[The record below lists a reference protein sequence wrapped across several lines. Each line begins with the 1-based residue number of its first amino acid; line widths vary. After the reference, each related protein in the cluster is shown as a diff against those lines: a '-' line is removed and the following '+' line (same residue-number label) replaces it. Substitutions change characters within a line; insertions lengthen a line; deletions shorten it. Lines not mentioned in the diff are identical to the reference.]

1 MSDTAQATQAKKPR
15 PAQQPQ
21 HGPGGPGVG
30 APTEKADNF
39 KDSGLRLVRL
49 LGPERWLVWLVVL
62 LGTGSVALSVVGPK
76 ILGNATTVI
85 FEGFLAGA
93 IDFDELHRILLWVVI
108 IYLGSAILGLA
119 QGLILNG
126 VTQRTIFRLRESVE
140 DKVHRLP
147 LSYFDTHQRGDL
159 LSRVTN
165 DIDNISQTL
174 QQTLS
179 QVFISVLTVIGIL
192 IMMFSISWQLA
203 LVALVSIP
211 LTAVV
216 VAQIAKRSQPKF
228 VAQWRHTG
236 DLNAQIEEG
245 YTGHALVKV
254 FGRQKQTA
262 REFAAKNEEL
272 YEASFGAQFI
282 SGIIM
287 PSAMFIG
294 NLVYVVIAIVGGLRV
309 ASGTM
314 TLGDV
319 QAFIQYSRQFQQ
331 PISQLG
337 SMANLLQSGVA
348 SAERVFE
355 LLDADD
361 QQPDSSA
368 ARTPADD
375 HGRLVFED
383 VSFRYVEDKPLID
396 GLDLTVE
403 PGRTVAIVG
412 PTGAGKTTLVNLI
425 MRFYELNAG
434 RITLDGTDISAM
446 TRADL
451 RSRTGMVLQDTWL
464 FGGTIRDNIAYGRTD
479 ATEEE
484 ILDAARAAYVD
495 RFVHSLPEG
504 YDTVLDD
511 DATNISAGERQLITI
526 ARAFVARP
534 QVLILD
540 EATSSVDT
548 RTELLVQRAMAEL
561 RKDRTAFV
569 IAHRLSTIRDAD
581 LILVMESGSI
591 VEQGTH
597 AELLEAKGAYARLYE
612 AQFAAPIDE
621 VDPPE
626 DPHAP
631 PAAPMGLPADAPVA
645 LDPAVAAHDGPEV
658 VPLDDDP
665 HRGATRT

>member
-1 MSDTAQATQAKKPR
+1 MTEATETQESTAAEQPR
-15 PAQQPQ
+15 PPQQRQ
-21 HGPGGPGVG
+21 HGPGGPGMG
-30 APTEKADNF
+30 APSEKADHF
-39 KDSGLRLVRL
+39 KESGIRLVKL
-49 LGPERWLVWLVVL
+49 LGPERWLVWLVVI
-62 LGTGSVALSVVGPK
+62 LGAGSVALSVVGPK

-93 IDFDELHRILLWVVI
+93 IDFPELHRILLWVVI
-108 IYLGSAILGLA
+108 IYIGSAVLGLA

-147 LSYFDTHQRGDL
+147 LSYFDSHQRGDL

-228 VAQWRHTG
+228 VAQWKHTG
-236 DLNAQIEEG
+236 DLNSQIEEG

-254 FGRQKQTA
+254 FGRQEQTA
-262 REFAAKNEEL
+262 KEFAAKNEEL

-294 NLVYVVIAIVGGLRV
+294 NLVYVVIAIVGGLKV

-355 LLDADD
+355 LLDAED
-361 QQPDSSA
+361 QEPDA
-368 ARTPADD
+368 EPAQTPADD

-383 VSFRYVEDKPLID
+383 VSFRYVEDKPLIED
-396 GLDLTVE
+396 LDLAVE

-434 RITLDGTDISAM
+434 RITLDGTDIATM

-479 ATEEE
+479 ATEDE
-484 ILDAARAAYVD
+484 ILGAAKAAYVD
-495 RFVHSLPEG
+495 RFVHSLPDG

-526 ARAFVARP
+526 ARAFVAQP

-581 LILVMESGSI
+581 LILVMENGSI
-591 VEQGTH
+591 VEQGNH
-597 AELLEAKGAYARLYE
+597 SQLLAAKGAYARLYE

-621 VDPPE
+621 VDQPE
-626 DPHAP
+626 DLHAP
-631 PAAPMGLPADAPVA
+631 PSGAIPVVPADAPVA
-645 LDPAVAAHDGPEV
+645 LDPTVAAHDGPDAPIEG
-658 VPLDDDP
+658 DE
-665 HRGATRT
+665 RRA

>member
-1 MSDTAQATQAKKPR
+1 MSERSTDQRPPR
-15 PAQQPQ
+15 PA
-21 HGPGGPGVG
+21 HGPGAPGVG
-30 APTEKADNF
+30 APSEKADNF
-39 KDSGLRLVRL
+39 KESGLRLVRL
-49 LGPERWLVWLVVL
+49 LRPELALVVVVIV
-62 LGTGSVALSVVGPK
+62 LGAGSVALSVAGPK

-85 FEGFLAGA
+85 FEGFLAGGV
-93 IDFDELHRILLWVVI
+93 DFPRLHGILLWVVI
-108 IYLGSAILGLA
+108 IYIGSAILGLA
-119 QGLILNG
+119 QGFILNG
-126 VTQRTIFRLRESVE
+126 VTQRTIYRLRQSVE
-140 DKVHRLP
+140 DKIHRLP
-147 LSYFDTHQRGDL
+147 LSYFDRNQRGDL

-179 QVFISVLTVIGIL
+179 QVFISVLTVLGIL
-192 IMMFSISWQLA
+192 GMMFSISWELA

-211 LTAVV
+211 LTAVI

-228 VAQWRHTG
+228 VAQWKHTG
-236 DLNAQIEEG
+236 ELNSQIEEG

-254 FGRQKQTA
+254 FGRSRESRETFA
-262 REFAAKNEEL
+262 RKNQEL

-287 PSAMFIG
+287 PSAMFVG
-294 NLVYVVIAIVGGLRV
+294 NLVYVAIAVVGGLRV

-355 LLDADD
+355 LLDADE
-361 QQPDSSA
+361 QGPDPEPA
-368 ARTPADD
+368 ATPDDD

-396 GLDLTVE
+396 NLDLTVE

-425 MRFYELNAG
+425 MRFYELSGG
-434 RITLDGTDISAM
+434 RITLDGVDIAAM
-446 TRADL
+446 TRQDL
-451 RSRTGMVLQDTWL
+451 RARTGMVLQDTWL
-464 FGGTIRDNIAYGRTD
+464 FGGTIRDNIAYGRTS
-479 ATEEE
+479 ASEEE
-484 ILDAARAAYVD
+484 ILDAAKAAYVD
-495 RFVHSLPEG
+495 RFVHSLPDG

-511 DATNISAGERQLITI
+511 DATNLSAGERQLVTI

-548 RTELLVQRAMAEL
+548 RTELLVQRAMEKL
-561 RKDRTAFV
+561 RRDRTAFV

-581 LILVMESGSI
+581 LILVMEEGSI

-597 AELLEAKGAYARLYE
+597 AELLALKGAYARLYE
-612 AQFAAPIDE
+612 AQFAAPLEE
-621 VDPPE
+621 VEPPLDPV
-626 DPHAP
+626 HAP
-631 PAAPMGLPADAPVA
+631 AVDEPVA
-645 LDPAVAAHDGPEV
+645 FDDPS
-658 VPLDDDP
+658 VPHPQAPPHTGEDLDDAAVE
-665 HRGATRT
+665 RS

>member
-1 MSDTAQATQAKKPR
+1 MSENATEEKQDAPR
-15 PAQQPQ
+15 PPQQRQ
-21 HGPGGPGVG
+21 HGPGGPGMG
-30 APTEKADNF
+30 APTEKAGNF
-39 KDSGLRLVRL
+39 KESGKRLVGL
-49 LGPERWLVWLVVL
+49 LRPELVLVAVVVVL
-62 LGTGSVALSVVGPK
+62 GIGSVTLSVVGPK

-85 FEGFLAGA
+85 FEGFLAGGV
-93 IDFDELHRILLWVVI
+93 DFPKLHGILLWVVL
-108 IYLGSAILGLA
+108 IYIGSAILGLL
-119 QGLILNG
+119 QGFILNG
-126 VTQRTIFRLRESVE
+126 VTQRTVYRLRQSVE
-140 DKVHRLP
+140 DKIHRLP
-147 LSYFDTHQRGDL
+147 LSYFDRHQRGDL

-179 QVFISVLTVIGIL
+179 QIFTSVLTVIGIL
-192 IMMFSISWQLA
+192 VMMFSISWELA

-211 LTAVV
+211 LTAIV

-228 VAQWRHTG
+228 VAQWKHTG
-236 DLNAQIEEG
+236 DLNSQIEEG

-254 FGRQKQTA
+254 FGRGKQS
-262 REFAAKNEEL
+262 REEFGRKNEEL

-294 NLVYVVIAIVGGLRV
+294 NLVYVAIAVVGGLRV

-331 PISQLG
+331 PVSQLG

-355 LLDADD
+355 LLDAEEQGAD
-361 QQPDSSA
+361 PE
-368 ARTPADD
+368 PAESPRDD

-396 GLDLTVE
+396 NLDLVVE

-412 PTGAGKTTLVNLI
+412 PTGAGKTTLVNLV
-425 MRFYELNAG
+425 MRFYELTSG
-434 RITLDGTDISAM
+434 RITLDGTDTAAM

-451 RSRTGMVLQDTWL
+451 RARTGMVLQDTWL

-484 ILDAARAAYVD
+484 ILAAAKAAYVD
-495 RFVHSLPEG
+495 RFVHSLPDG

-511 DATNISAGERQLITI
+511 DATNLSAGERQLVTI
-526 ARAFVARP
+526 ARAFVAQP

-548 RTELLVQRAMAEL
+548 RTELLVQRAMADL

-581 LILVMESGSI
+581 LILVMEHGSI
-591 VEQGTH
+591 VEQGNH
-597 AELLEAKGAYARLYE
+597 EQLLKAKGAYARLYE
-612 AQFAAPIDE
+612 AQFAAPIEDVE
-621 VDPPE
+621 PPIDPI
-626 DPHAP
+626 DPTTGELATVFDDPSVPHPGAP
-631 PAAPMGLPADAPVA
+631 
-645 LDPAVAAHDGPEV
+645 
-658 VPLDDDP
+658 P
-665 HRGATRT
+665 HRGEELDDAAVDRT